1 MKIKKGDTVL
11 VIAGK
16 DRTKTGKVL
25 EILEDRN
32 RIRVEG
38 ISKFKRHLKAGRN
51 QKTPEGGILEMV
63 GTIHASNV
71 MVVDPA
77 SGKPTRVG
85 HKIEGDKKVRVGRG
99 KLAGVVL
106 DTK

>member
-1 MKIKKGDTVL
+1 MKIRKGDTVH
-11 VIAGK
+11 VTTGK
-16 DRTKTGKVL
+16 DKGKTGKVL
-25 EILEDRN
+25 EILEAKN

-38 ISKFKRHLKAGRN
+38 ISKYKKHLKAGRN
-51 QKTPEGGILEMV
+51 QKTPEGGIIEMV

-77 SGKPTRVG
+77 SGKPTRIG
-85 HKIEGDKKVRVGRG
+85 YRMDGEKKVRIGRG